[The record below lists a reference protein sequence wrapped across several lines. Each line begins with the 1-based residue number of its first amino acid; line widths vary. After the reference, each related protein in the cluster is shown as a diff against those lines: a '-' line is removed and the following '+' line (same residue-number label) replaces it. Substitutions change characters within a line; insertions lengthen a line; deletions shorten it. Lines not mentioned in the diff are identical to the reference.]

1 MSVGF
6 IGGSAPAMVG
16 QIAEGYILVN
26 HGTLRGWARGDLQ
39 SLRAELDKALREVRA
54 TVPPQDDARQN
65 HVRNWKI
72 GRLSSAIQVVQAAMT
87 GRRGA

>member
-1 MSVGF
+1 MPAGF

-16 QIAEGYILVN
+16 QIVEGYILVN
-26 HGTLRGWARGDLQ
+26 HGTLRGWPKGDLQ
-39 SLRAELDKALREVRA
+39 NLRAELDKALREVRA
-54 TVPPQDDARQN
+54 TVPPPDDARQSQ
-65 HVRNWKI
+65 VRNWKI